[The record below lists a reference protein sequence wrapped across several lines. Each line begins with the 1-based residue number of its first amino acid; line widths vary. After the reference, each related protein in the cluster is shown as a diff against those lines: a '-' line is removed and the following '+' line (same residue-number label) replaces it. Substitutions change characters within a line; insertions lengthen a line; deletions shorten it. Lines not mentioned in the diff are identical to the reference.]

1 MENKLTWMK
10 VQEQIGYEFENL
22 DLLKQAFTRCS
33 YTEENGAENNEVFEF
48 IGDKALDYVVVKLLI
63 EKYGHSA
70 SADTVDSIKMSFSEK
85 ELQMFTTG

>member
-22 DLLKQAFTRCS
+22 DLLKQAFTRRS

-48 IGDKALDYVVVKLLI
+48 IGDKALVSVKPPRTLPKQLEYAKIQQSPTQFI
-63 EKYGHSA
+63 E
-70 SADTVDSIKMSFSEK
+70 VN
-85 ELQMFTTG
+85 